1 MHFARTGNTSV
12 SFAHSAQVTLRLA
25 LLLPLLLLPAC
36 AVLFVSP
43 YDEVTDRAVT
53 ELVARTENFLARYTA
68 VTDETGGVV
77 QTGKSYD
84 SEAAAFYDDAVGGA
98 AAIQLRAERKEK
110 NEEEVEILKNLGT
123 QYRRLERSHRLGT
136 ITSSSAAGL
145 RRTLRSLIQVQLTK
159 KHIRTANSTT
169 EGT

>member
-1 MHFARTGNTSV
+1 
-12 SFAHSAQVTLRLA
+12 
-25 LLLPLLLLPAC
+25 
-36 AVLFVSP
+36 
-43 YDEVTDRAVT
+43 
-53 ELVARTENFLARYTA
+53 
-68 VTDETGGVV
+68 
-77 QTGKSYD
+77 
-84 SEAAAFYDDAVGGA
+84 
-98 AAIQLRAERKEK
+98 LRAERKEK

-159 KHIRTANSTT
+159 KHIRTANSTA